1 MSKGFDE
8 HTNASDETESF
19 YSRWSKRKLQKRNI
33 QPEKNST
40 ELSTNTSQ
48 LERDVESSA
57 LTSSTQEKNLLSDK
71 DMPDINTLDEE
82 SDYSGFLSPGVSE
95 KLRKTALR
103 KLFQGKSFN
112 ICDGLDDYDEEFTTF
127 EKLGDIVTADM
138 RFQLEEEAKRK
149 LQLAS
154 ESEETSKLTDSV
166 SISEEDGSEHVMNK
180 SISAST
186 VDNDISERDDN
197 KLHDNNLHDNE
208 NLS

>member
-8 HTNASDETESF
+8 HTNASDKTESF
-19 YSRWSKRKLQKRNI
+19 YSRWSKRKLQKRNT

-40 ELSTNTSQ
+40 ELSKNTSQ

-57 LTSSTQEKNLLSDK
+57 LSSSTQEKNLLSDK
-71 DMPDINTLDEE
+71 DMPDINTLNEE

-95 KLRKTALR
+95 KLRNAALR

-112 ICDGLDDYDEEFTTF
+112 ICDGLDDYDEEFTAF

-154 ESEETSKLTDSV
+154 ESEETSEITDSV
-166 SISEEDGSEHVMNK
+166 SVSEEEGSEHVLNEP
-180 SISAST
+180 ISAPA
-186 VDNDISERDDN
+186 VDNDISEIDDN
-197 KLHDNNLHDNE
+197 KLHSNE